1 MSETR
6 NERYHQRCRYYRRGG
21 LALAGC
27 LGLSLLL
34 PGWIEWFLGAM
45 GG

>member
-1 MSETR
+1 MKAQTR
-6 NERYHQRCRYYRRGG
+6 EQRRLRRYYRRGG

-34 PGWIEWFLGAM
+34 PGWIEWLLGAM
-45 GG
+45 G